1 MSNLNLFEKGT
12 NHMTR
17 RNTELRNGGSEF
29 DASLMSLRPCVGDIV
44 VDDGEFVTVN
54 NGGALQEADWSE
66 RNIVSVALDST
77 FHRHLLT
84 VRSFV

>member
-44 VDDGEFVTVN
+44 VDDGTAEDVVTVV
-54 NGGALQEADWSE
+54 LEVTIELE
-66 RNIVSVALDST
+66 RTAKQ
-77 FHRHLLT
+77 LL
-84 VRSFV
+84 S